1 MEEFLPRY
9 SDGDIIMME
18 GLENIG
24 KEPIFELDM
33 IVLMLCDRGRVGLEI
48 DGKEYLIGRGD
59 LLICPPGVL
68 LSNFSDKGEGGL
80 KLFGIKYSKVH
91 HAMLKGRSVWSAMMF
106 ARNNPLF
113 HLNERDLD
121 LTQSYYHVIKQKS
134 ATAKDFYYNE
144 IMQSLMQCALYEICV
159 IINRHIAP
167 GENDSIMGRKDLIFK
182 QFMEILATSD
192 CRERTVSEFAKKLC
206 VSPKYLSS
214 IVKDIS
220 GKSALEIILQNATDV
235 IKRELEYS
243 GKSIKEIADNFDFPN
258 ISVFGK
264 FIKTRLGK
272 SPREY
277 RKNYNPL
284 REDRAAT

>member
-1 MEEFLPRY
+1 MNKLTPRY

-33 IVLMLCDRGRVGLEI
+33 LVLILCDSGQTGLEI
-48 DGKEYLIGRGD
+48 DGKEYFLSRGD

-68 LSNFSDKGEGGL
+68 ISNVKDRGEGGL
-80 KLFGIKYSKVH
+80 KLFGMKYSKVRH
-91 HAMLKGRSVWSAMMF
+91 SMFKGGSIWSAMMF

-113 HLNERDLD
+113 RLNEMDLD
-121 LTQSYYHVIKQKS
+121 LTLSYYSVIKQKS

-144 IMQSLMQCALYEICV
+144 IMHSLMQCALYEICV
-159 IINRHIAP
+159 IINREIAP
-167 GENDSIMGRKDLIFK
+167 GENDNIMGRKALIFK

-192 CRERTVSEFAKKLC
+192 CKDRTVAEFARRLC
-206 VSPKYLSS
+206 ISPKYLSA

-220 GKSALEIILQNATDV
+220 GNSALEIILQNATEV

-277 RKNYNPL
+277 RKNNNNF
-284 REDRAAT
+284 RSV

>member
-1 MEEFLPRY
+1 MPRY
-9 SDGDIIMME
+9 SDGDIIMIE

-33 IVLMLCDRGRVGLEI
+33 IVLMLCNKGEVGIEI
-48 DGKEYLIGRGD
+48 DGKEYLLSRGD

-68 LSNFSDKGEGGL
+68 LSNFIDKGEGGL
-80 KLFGIKYSKVH
+80 KLLGMKYSKIH
-91 HAMLKGRSVWSAMMF
+91 HSIFKGRSIWSAMMF
-106 ARNNPLF
+106 ARNNPRF
-113 HLNERDLD
+113 RLNERDLD
-121 LTQSYYHVIKQKS
+121 LTESYYHVIKQKS

-159 IINRHIAP
+159 IINRQIAP
-167 GENDSIMGRKDLIFK
+167 GENDNIMGRKELLFK
-182 QFMEILATSD
+182 QFMEMLATSD
-192 CRERTVSEFAKKLC
+192 CKDRTVTEFAQRLC
-206 VSPKYLSS
+206 ISPKYLSA

-220 GKSALEIILQNATDV
+220 GKSALEIILQNATEV

-277 RKNYNPL
+277 RKNNNFL
-284 REDRAAT
+284 RTE

>member
-1 MEEFLPRY
+1 MDNLMPRY
-9 SDGDIIMME
+9 SDGDIIMIE

-33 IVLMLCDRGRVGLEI
+33 IVLMLCNKGEVGIEI
-48 DGKEYLIGRGD
+48 DGKEYLLSRGD

-68 LSNFSDKGEGGL
+68 LSNFIDKGEGGL
-80 KLFGIKYSKVH
+80 KLLGMKYSKIH
-91 HAMLKGRSVWSAMMF
+91 HSMFKGRSIWSAMMF
-106 ARNNPLF
+106 ARNNPRF
-113 HLNERDLD
+113 RLNERDLD
-121 LTQSYYHVIKQKS
+121 LTESYYHVIKQKS

-159 IINRHIAP
+159 IINRQIAP
-167 GENDSIMGRKDLIFK
+167 GENDNIMGRKELLFK
-182 QFMEILATSD
+182 QFMEMLATSD
-192 CRERTVSEFAKKLC
+192 CKDRTVTEFAQRLC
-206 VSPKYLSS
+206 ISPKYLSA

-220 GKSALEIILQNATDV
+220 GKSALEIILQNATEV

-277 RKNYNPL
+277 RKNNNFL
-284 REDRAAT
+284 RTE

>member
-1 MEEFLPRY
+1 MDNLMPRY
-9 SDGDIIMME
+9 SDGDIIMIE

-33 IVLMLCDRGRVGLEI
+33 IVLMLCNKGEVGIEI
-48 DGKEYLIGRGD
+48 DGKEYLLSRGD

-68 LSNFSDKGEGGL
+68 LSNFIDKGEGGL
-80 KLFGIKYSKVH
+80 KLLGMKYSKIH
-91 HAMLKGRSVWSAMMF
+91 HSMFKGRSIWSAMMF

-159 IINRHIAP
+159 IINRQIAP
-167 GENDSIMGRKDLIFK
+167 GENDNIMGRKELLFK
-182 QFMEILATSD
+182 QFMEMLATSD
-192 CRERTVSEFAKKLC
+192 CKDRTVTEFAQRLC
-206 VSPKYLSS
+206 ISPKYLSA

-220 GKSALEIILQNATDV
+220 GKSALEIILQNATEV

-277 RKNYNPL
+277 RKNNNFL
-284 REDRAAT
+284 RTE

>member
-1 MEEFLPRY
+1 MPRY
-9 SDGDIIMME
+9 SDGDIIMIE

-33 IVLMLCDRGRVGLEI
+33 IVLMLCNKGEVGIEI
-48 DGKEYLIGRGD
+48 DGKEYLLSRGD

-68 LSNFSDKGEGGL
+68 LSNFIDKGEGGL
-80 KLFGIKYSKVH
+80 KLLGMKYSKIH
-91 HAMLKGRSVWSAMMF
+91 HSMFKGRSIWSAMMF
-106 ARNNPLF
+106 ARNNPRF
-113 HLNERDLD
+113 RLNERDLD
-121 LTQSYYHVIKQKS
+121 LTESYYHVIKQKS

-159 IINRHIAP
+159 IINRQIAP
-167 GENDSIMGRKDLIFK
+167 GENDNIMGRKELLFK
-182 QFMEILATSD
+182 QFMEMLATSD
-192 CRERTVSEFAKKLC
+192 CKDRTVTEFAQRLC
-206 VSPKYLSS
+206 ISPKYLSA

-220 GKSALEIILQNATDV
+220 GKSALEIILQNATEV

-277 RKNYNPL
+277 RKNNNFL
-284 REDRAAT
+284 RTE